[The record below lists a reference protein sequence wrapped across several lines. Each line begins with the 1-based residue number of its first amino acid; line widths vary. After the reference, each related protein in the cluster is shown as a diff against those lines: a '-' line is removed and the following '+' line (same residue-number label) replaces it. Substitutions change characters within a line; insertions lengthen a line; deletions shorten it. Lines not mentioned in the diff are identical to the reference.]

1 VSAALFLSKK
11 GSSFDQ
17 PARGKKSQT
26 IHLRN
31 TTGSK
36 RFMARGSAAVA
47 ISIPLV
53 AEDQIVK
60 TIKPRRSS
68 VNQMQ
73 HIFFDDG
80 YDIDEIHV
88 LGQNNLLD
96 KMKDYVN
103 KEYVKRTK
111 GMGRLKLKKF
121 WKNVRGKE
129 LNEEEEKNKLRQ
141 KFILEHLDPSQREMF
156 ETELLEVELDDEEAE
171 GNDPKFEII
180 QKLSILNT
188 GS

>member
-1 VSAALFLSKK
+1 MSAAELLSKN
-11 GSSFDQ
+11 GSFAE
-17 PARGKKSQT
+17 PIRTKKSQT

-31 TTGSK
+31 STGSK
-36 RFMARGSAAVA
+36 RFMARGSATTA
-47 ISIPLV
+47 ITVPLV
-53 AEDQIVK
+53 AQDQIVK
-60 TIKPRRSS
+60 TMKPRRSS

-73 HIFFDDG
+73 QIFFDDDF
-80 YDIDEIHV
+80 DIDEIHV

-96 KMKDYVN
+96 QMKDYVN
-103 KEYVKRTK
+103 TEYLKRTK

-121 WKNVRGKE
+121 WKKVRGKE

-156 ETELLEVELDDEEAE
+156 EKELLEVQLDDEEAE